1 MKERLVIITADE
13 NLLDMRKDN
22 TVVILV
28 EEVDLYNSESLI
40 KNIRVAQRMQADRIE
55 IDYSSIKK

>member
-40 KNIRVAQRMQADRIE
+40 KNIRIAQRMQADRIE